1 MSVESQDYKF
11 EVLEYAIN
19 QCIDRLL
26 PNNSEDALS
35 VILYQNNEVVWR
47 VATEIYTK
55 SGHQI
60 DFDFI
65 RDILNLRIE
74 PLQNKIAEEERIR
87 KNKELEEAVIRAE
100 LETQRLAKEIE
111 EERLRK
117 EREAEEARIKAEQE
131 RIRKEKEAE
140 KRRIRQE
147 QKRIKKEKEARKLAK
162 IAEEERIKKEKE
174 AEKERIKA
182 EQEKI
187 KKEKEARKLAKI
199 AEEER
204 IRKEKEAEKERIR
217 KEREAE
223 EWEELQKF
231 KKANPDI
238 EINTYKELKIYKSE
252 VFAKVKNIIV
262 EWLEVEEEQIKFN
275 AILSLDLGV
284 DNICDSW
291 GFSYGSNIDIMM
303 AIEEE
308 FDIEVLDE
316 EWEDLL
322 SWNVGQLADFVMQKL
337 ESC

>member
-1 MSVESQDYKF
+1 M
-11 EVLEYAIN
+11 
-19 QCIDRLL
+19 
-26 PNNSEDALS
+26 
-35 VILYQNNEVVWR
+35 
-47 VATEIYTK
+47 
-55 SGHQI
+55 
-60 DFDFI
+60 
-65 RDILNLRIE
+65 
-74 PLQNKIAEEERIR
+74 
-87 KNKELEEAVIRAE
+87 
-100 LETQRLAKEIE
+100 
-111 EERLRK
+111 
-117 EREAEEARIKAEQE
+117 
-131 RIRKEKEAE
+131 
-140 KRRIRQE
+140 
-147 QKRIKKEKEARKLAK
+147 
-162 IAEEERIKKEKE
+162 
-174 AEKERIKA
+174 
-182 EQEKI
+182 
-187 KKEKEARKLAKI
+187 
-199 AEEER
+199 
-204 IRKEKEAEKERIR
+204 
-217 KEREAE
+217 
-223 EWEELQKF
+223 QKF